1 MKLIGSVTSPYVR
14 KVRVVMA
21 EKKVDYSL
29 ELDNVWGAETRIHQ
43 SNPLGKVPCLVMEDG
58 SAMYDSRV
66 IAEYLDT
73 LTPVCKLL
81 PPNGRDRADVKVWEA
96 LADGVLDAAVLVRLE
111 RTLRPREQQ
120 SEAWIER
127 QMVKVCTGL
136 HVMSQNLGDS
146 PFCMGNHYTLADVA
160 VGCCLGWLSFRFPE
174 IGWREEYP
182 NLARL
187 FDKLSERA
195 SFKDTAPYEP

>member
-1 MKLIGSVTSPYVR
+1 MKLIGSTSSPYVR
-14 KVRVVMA
+14 KVRVVLA
-21 EKKVDYSL
+21 EKKLDYSFEL
-29 ELDNVWGAETRIHQ
+29 ENVWSADTSIHL

-58 SAMYDSRV
+58 SPMYDSRV

-96 LADGVLDAAVLVRLE
+96 LSDGVLDAAVLVRLE
-111 RTLRPREQQ
+111 KTLRPAEQQ
-120 SEAWIER
+120 SAAWIER
-127 QMVKVCTGL
+127 QMGKVHAGL
-136 HVMSQNLGDS
+136 AVMSANLGES
-146 PFCMGNHYTLADVA
+146 PFCKGNHYTLADVA
-160 VGCCLGWLSFRFPE
+160 VGCTLGWLQFRFPD
-174 IGWREEYP
+174 IGWRSDYA

-195 SFKDTAPYEP
+195 SFKETVPQ

>member
-1 MKLIGSVTSPYVR
+1 MKLIGSNTSPYVR

-21 EKKVDYSL
+21 EKKLDYSFKL
-29 ELDNVWGAETRIHQ
+29 ENVWSADTRILQ
-43 SNPLGKVPCLVMEDG
+43 SNPLGKVPCLLMEDG
-58 SAMYDSRV
+58 SALYDSRV

-111 RTLRPREQQ
+111 KTLRPQEQQ
-120 SEAWIER
+120 SAQWITR
-127 QMVKVCTGL
+127 QLGKVSAGL
-136 HVMSQNLGDS
+136 QVMSDKLGENA
-146 PFCMGNHYTLADVA
+146 FCMGKNYSLADVA
-160 VGCCLGWLSFRFPE
+160 VGCALGWLSFRFPD
-174 IGWREEYP
+174 IDWRGAHP

-187 FDKLSERA
+187 HDKLAERA
-195 SFKDTAPYEP
+195 SFKDTVPLEG